1 MNKLLTILV
10 CAAVA
15 LPTFAKDDKE
25 KTDTVGFQFTDI
37 KIIPTTGVKDQNK
50 SGTCWCFSGTSFFE
64 DEILRQGGDSVHLSE
79 MYTVRKCYDDKVKKY
94 VRMYG
99 NSHLASGGA
108 CPDVAYVMETYGAI
122 PNEVYSG
129 LQYGE
134 DKHVHGELDNM
145 LKSMADVVV
154 KKPNGKIST
163 AWHDAVEGVF
173 DAYFGEVPETFTYK
187 GKTYT
192 PKTYFESLG
201 LNMDDYVGIT
211 SFNHHPFYSSFV
223 LEIPDNWL
231 NGEYYNVP
239 LEDLKQIIDN
249 AVDNGFP
256 IAWAADVS
264 EKGFK
269 WADGVALMPKAK
281 TEADLSGTE
290 LARWVTLSDAD
301 RSAEQY
307 KFTGPVEE
315 IVVTQES
322 RQEMFD
328 NQLTTDDH
336 GMEIIGTA
344 KDQNGN
350 RYYKV
355 KNSWDTNQK
364 YGGYLYVSEPY
375 IMAKTMDIYVHKDAV
390 PEAIAKKLKIKK

>member
-1 MNKLLTILV
+1 MV

-25 KTDTVGFQFTDI
+25 ATDTVGFQFTDI
-37 KIIPTTGVKDQNK
+37 KVIPTTGVKDQNK

-64 DEILRQGGDSVHLSE
+64 DEILRQGGDSLHLSE
-79 MYTVRKCYDDKVKKY
+79 MYTVRKCFDDKVKKY

-99 NSHLASGGA
+99 GSHLAQGGA
-108 CPDVAYVMETYGAI
+108 CPDVAYVMENYGAI
-122 PNEVYSG
+122 PYEVYTG

-134 DKHVHGELDNM
+134 DKPVHGEVNGM
-145 LKSMADVVV
+145 IKGIADVVV
-154 KKPNGKIST
+154 QNPNGKIST
-163 AWHDAVEGVF
+163 AWHKALDGVL
-173 DAYFGEVPETFTYK
+173 DAYFGEVPETFEYK

-192 PKTYFESLG
+192 PQSYFESLG
-201 LNMDDYVGIT
+201 LNMDDYIPVT
-211 SFNHHPFYSSFV
+211 SFTHHPFYKKFI

-231 NGEYYNVP
+231 NEEYYNVP
-239 LEDLKQIIDN
+239 LDELKQIVDN
-249 AVDNGFP
+249 AVENGFP

-269 WADGVALMPKAK
+269 WSDGVALMPKAK
-281 TEADLSGTE
+281 TEADMTGTE
-290 LARWVTLSDAD
+290 LSRWVTLSDAD
-301 RSAEQY
+301 RAKEQY
-307 KFTGPVEE
+307 NFTGPVDE
-315 IVVTQES
+315 IEVTQES

-336 GMEIIGTA
+336 GMEIIGYA

-355 KNSWDTNQK
+355 KNSWDNNQK
-364 YGGYLYVSEPY
+364 YGGYIYVSEPY
-375 IMAKTMDIYVHKDAV
+375 LLAKTMDIYVHKDAI
-390 PEAIAKKLKIKK
+390 PAAIAKKMKIKK